1 MLFEIFLSVVS
12 GAGALTL
19 GPHVVT
25 KVKGTMKSFRLRH
38 PVIPDCN
45 EVLAGVIAQR
55 ILMNPEKLDK
65 HLRVYQDDKVRVTY
79 RVGTTDSTLFM
90 EVSVS
95 VLGKPVPHD
104 FKTSSTL
111 TSAILKARDLNRE
124 RAREEDK
131 KEKQLAAV
139 DALES
144 LLLSPTTGDGEPF
157 TR

>member
-55 ILMNPEKLDK
+55 ILMNPEKLNNS
-65 HLRVYQDDKVRVTY
+65 HRHYQDDKVKVTY
-79 RVGTTDSTLFM
+79 RVGIMDSTFFL
-90 EVSVS
+90 EVYVS

-111 TSAILKARDLNRE
+111 TSAILKACALNRE

-144 LLLSPTTGDGEPF
+144 LLLSPEK
-157 TR
+157 

>member
-45 EVLAGVIAQR
+45 EVLAGVVAQR
-55 ILMNPEKLDK
+55 ILMNPEKLNNR
-65 HLRVYQDDKVRVTY
+65 HRHYQDDKVKVTY
-79 RVGTTDSTLFM
+79 RVGIMDSPSFL

-111 TSAILKARDLNRE
+111 TSAILKARVLNRE
-124 RAREEDK
+124 RAREEYE

-144 LLLSPTTGDGEPF
+144 LLLSPEK
-157 TR
+157 

>member
-19 GPHVVT
+19 GPHVVN
-25 KVKGTMKSFRLRH
+25 KVKGITPWKRKV
-38 PVIPDCN
+38 VIPDCN

-55 ILMNPEKLDK
+55 ILMNPEKLNNG
-65 HLRVYQDDKVRVTY
+65 HRHYQDDKVKVTY
-79 RVGTTDSTLFM
+79 RVGSMDSTSFL

-144 LLLSPTTGDGEPF
+144 LLLSPEK
-157 TR
+157 

>member
-1 MLFEIFLSVVS
+1 MLFEIFLSVAS

-19 GPHVVT
+19 GPHVVN

-45 EVLAGVIAQR
+45 EVLAGVVAQR
-55 ILMNPEKLDK
+55 ILMNPEKLNNRHK
-65 HLRVYQDDKVRVTY
+65 HYQDDKVKVTY
-79 RVGTTDSTLFM
+79 RVGSMGTSFL

-111 TSAILKARDLNRE
+111 TAALLKARVLNRE

-144 LLLSPTTGDGEPF
+144 LLLSPEK
-157 TR
+157 

>member
-19 GPHVVT
+19 GPHVVN
-25 KVKGTMKSFRLRH
+25 KVKGIAVWKRKA
-38 PVIPDCN
+38 VIPDCN

-55 ILMNPEKLDK
+55 ILMNPEKLSHGHK
-65 HLRVYQDDKVRVTY
+65 HYQDDKVRVAY
-79 RVGTTDSTLFM
+79 RVVGVRDSTSFM

-104 FKTSSTL
+104 FKTSSVL
-111 TSAILKARDLNRE
+111 TSAILKARDLNGE

-144 LLLSPTTGDGEPF
+144 LLLSPEK
-157 TR
+157 